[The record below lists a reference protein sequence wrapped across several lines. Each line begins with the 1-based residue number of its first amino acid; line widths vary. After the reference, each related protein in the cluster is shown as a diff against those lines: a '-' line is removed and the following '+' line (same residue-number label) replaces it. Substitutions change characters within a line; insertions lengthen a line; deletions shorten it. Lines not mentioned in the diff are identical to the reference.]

1 MKITSLLL
9 TTALMSTGVVSADT
23 NYHGARTYEVTIT
36 NITPGQ
42 TFTPVLAVT
51 HKASIRVFELG
62 IPASPELAALAESG
76 DVTPLSDLLDGVPE
90 QVLDQA
96 AGTGLL
102 GPGESATLTIRGN
115 RRFNHLSLA
124 AMLIPTND
132 TFVAL
137 DSVPLPKW
145 QDTEYALAYDA
156 GSELNDEDC
165 SNIPGPYCGGAALSD
180 EDGEGFVHV
189 SNGIHGGADL
199 DPTVFDWRNPIA
211 RVSIRRVH

>member
-1 MKITSLLL
+1 MKIASLLL
-9 TTALMSTGVVSADT
+9 TTALTFTGVVSADST
-23 NYHGARTYEVTIT
+23 YYGARTYEVTIT

-42 TFTPVLAVT
+42 TFTPILAVT

-62 IPASPELAALAESG
+62 NPASPELATLAESG
-76 DVTPLSDLLDGVPE
+76 DVIPLSDLLDGVPG

-211 RVSIRRVH
+211 KVSIRRVH